1 MYVCVFATWNK
12 IVKYFTDDKFVWL
25 YHSASNA
32 DIQGLGRWAYDAFRM
47 SYLTN
52 LPYAALLV
60 AAGFR
65 TSPKSYILPR
75 SRVPPPLALTACILP
90 WVAPELEKIKAWNRT
105 ANKLTSDTSA
115 EGFLSALVWLKIVFL
130 QDMAL
135 LQQLHPALPIFTH
148 QVFSLPEWS
157 PFAEKVQSVDTAAAN
172 EVSVIFDNINTKY
185 IEYLCTI
192 LTAYSS
198 KKPISRFGHIYCF
211 CP

>member
-1 MYVCVFATWNK
+1 
-12 IVKYFTDDKFVWL
+12 
-25 YHSASNA
+25 
-32 DIQGLGRWAYDAFRM
+32 M

-52 LPYAALLV
+52 LPYPALLV
-60 AAGFR
+60 AAEFR
-65 TSPKSYILPR
+65 TSLSSYVLPC
-75 SRVPPPLALTACILP
+75 SRVFPPLALTACILP

-105 ANKLTSDTSA
+105 ANKYTSDMSA
-115 EGFLSALVWLKIVFL
+115 EGFLEALVWLKIVFL

-135 LQQLHPALPIFTH
+135 LQHLHPALPIFTH

-157 PFAEKVQSVDTAAAN
+157 PFAEKVQSVDIAAAN

-211 CP
+211 RP